1 MKIEITPMAERFAK
15 DSWKLRNNPALWK
28 FMKSEAPIPAT
39 LESETKYLRAAFNN
53 PRNNMFAILAN
64 GEFAG
69 YITLKI
75 LHAEQLN

>member
-39 LESETKYLRAAFNN
+39 LESETKYLRAD
-53 PRNNMFAILAN
+53 I
-64 GEFAG
+64 
-69 YITLKI
+69 
-75 LHAEQLN
+75 Q